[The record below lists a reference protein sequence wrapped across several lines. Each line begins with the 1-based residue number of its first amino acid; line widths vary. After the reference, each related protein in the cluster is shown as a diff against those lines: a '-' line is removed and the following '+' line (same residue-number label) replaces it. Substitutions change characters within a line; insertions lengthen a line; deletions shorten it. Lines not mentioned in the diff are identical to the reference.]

1 MPEAA
6 DSWVWLARIRRP
18 QGRKGEVFAEILTDF
33 PEKFAERKQIWLLS
47 PQEATTASR
56 GPRLLAAD
64 APAKSGSA
72 AARPAAQAPRQVELQ
87 NHWLHKGG
95 VVLHFAQVDSI
106 SAAELL
112 AELIV
117 AIPRA
122 ERAALGSEE
131 VYVGDLIGCVLVD
144 VGGAEPVRVGEIE
157 DVDRSGGAAPLLVV
171 RGAKGEVLVPFAK
184 SYLRKINLEAKR
196 VEMALPEGLTDLN
209 PPGTSRDGE

>member
-1 MPEAA
+1 LPEAA
-6 DSWVWLARIRRP
+6 DAWVWLAQIRRP

-33 PEKFAERKQIWLLS
+33 PEKFAERKQLWLL
-47 PQEATTASR
+47 PAH
-56 GPRLLAAD
+56 
-64 APAKSGSA
+64 APAKAGA
-72 AARPAAQAPRQVELQ
+72 ATGARTAAQTPRQVELQ

-112 AELIV
+112 AGMIV

-122 ERAALGSEE
+122 ERAALSSDE
-131 VYVGDLIGCVLVD
+131 VYVGDLIGCALVD
-144 VGGAEPVRVGEIE
+144 VGSAEPVRIGEIE

-184 SYLRKINLEAKR
+184 SFLRKIDLEAKR
-196 VEMALPEGLTDLN
+196 VEMALPEGLVDL
-209 PPGTSRDGE
+209 SKAEEA